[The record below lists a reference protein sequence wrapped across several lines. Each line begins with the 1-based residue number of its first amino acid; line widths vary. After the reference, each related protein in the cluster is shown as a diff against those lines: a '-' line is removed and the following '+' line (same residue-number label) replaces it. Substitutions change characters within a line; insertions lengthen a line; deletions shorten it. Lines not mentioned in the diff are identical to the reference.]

1 MAHLKCGASLP
12 NERQLRGVGGQ
23 FCSPRRTV
31 VKSGAYFVF
40 FFLELYKNVCQAS
53 TCVLLLLLK
62 LLANLLL
69 ILVEAELDT
78 SWTQPHI

>member
-1 MAHLKCGASLP
+1 M
-12 NERQLRGVGGQ
+12 
-23 FCSPRRTV
+23 
-31 VKSGAYFVF
+31 KSGAYFVF
-40 FFLELYKNVCQAS
+40 FFLELYKDFCQAS

-62 LLANLLL
+62 LLAGLLL